1 MIDFPDIIREDLN
14 NVNSVA
20 KELQMKL
27 YVVGG
32 FPRDLVFGIGID
44 EDTDLDL
51 TEAYGNA
58 FDLSFFVSAKYN
70 LADPKIYN
78 STGTALLIAN
88 SGRQMEFHNSFFNVP
103 HIIDQLFSMKIK
115 PTPLNKDVYS
125 RDYTINTLLFD
136 PTTEEIH
143 DITKMGIHDIE
154 NRILR
159 TPLPPSKTLS
169 LNPLNILRGIRF
181 IIQFGLTPA
190 PEYEKEVVNHIQ
202 PLIDF
207 LIKNPTSKSAQNT
220 VTKTF
225 RANPQ
230 KAIEEYKKIGILEYL
245 PSNEYMRK
253 AMEEDVLGITVHS
266 SIRKAQ
272 FNEEVT
278 MMDRLK
284 MEREKH
290 RAYMRRKK
298 REKSKR
304 RQEKF
309 KIMDKANKGY
319 YSSEEAKIDTPE
331 ISRKK
336 QKKHKSW
343 FDYIRQN
350 TSASKTA
357 QRIEEEF
364 SRTELSLG
372 EESLIAACAEK
383 MGKSIAETALL
394 YEWVNRFDENDLFVT
409 EKSLEAINQDLNL
422 LPMPDVAQN
431 QETMSKINDSQTNF
445 QEIRMEMESFR
456 NILAEVKEEL
466 EMQSQSQGIF

>member
-1 MIDFPDIIREDLN
+1 VIDFPDIIREDLN

-32 FPRDLVFGIGID
+32 FPRDLVFGIGIN

-58 FDLSFFVSAKYN
+58 FDLSFFVAAKYN

-136 PTTEEIH
+136 PITEEIH

-181 IIQFGLTPA
+181 TVQFGLTPA

-225 RANPQ
+225 LANPQ

-266 SIRKAQ
+266 SIKKAQ
-272 FNEEVT
+272 FGEVVT

-319 YSSEEAKIDTPE
+319 YSSEESKIDTPE
-331 ISRKK
+331 ISRKRK
-336 QKKHKSW
+336 NKSRSW

-357 QRIEEEF
+357 QLLEEENY
-364 SRTELSLG
+364 RTELSLG
-372 EESLIAACAEK
+372 AEALILACAER
-383 MGKSIAETALL
+383 MGKSIEEVTLL
-394 YEWVNRFDENDLFVT
+394 YEWVNRYDENDILIT
-409 EKSLEAINQDLNL
+409 EKNLDSINQDLITFP
-422 LPMPDVAQN
+422 LPDPIQN
-431 QETMSKINDSQTNF
+431 QRATEGIGDAQFNLQKTR
-445 QEIRMEMESFR
+445 EEMEIFKTV
-456 NILAEVKEEL
+456 LLEVQDQFEN
-466 EMQSQSQGIF
+466 QQQGVF